1 MSSVFAA
8 PTAVTPVAGPGF
20 GSLLQ
25 VSVSLFV
32 VIALVF
38 AFGWLARRL
47 RTTHRGSGP
56 RLEVL
61 AEAGLGTRE
70 RAVLLQVGRT
80 RLLVGVAAGSVRTL
94 HVLGDADDVPAGPA
108 VEGGTA
114 ATPGFKDLLMKGLGR

>member
-1 MSSVFAA
+1 MSAVFAA

-20 GSLLQ
+20 GSLVQ

-47 RTTHRGSGP
+47 RTTHRGAGP
-56 RLEVL
+56 RLEIL
-61 AEAGLGTRE
+61 AETGLGTRE

-80 RLLVGVAAGSVRTL
+80 RLLVGVAAGNVRTL
-94 HVLGDADDVPAGPA
+94 HVLGDADEVQVEPAAG
-108 VEGGTA
+108 A
-114 ATPGFKDLLMKGLGR
+114 AASSTPGFKDLLMKGLGR